1 MKRFLTCI
9 LTVASV
15 MAFTSC
21 KKTVLFNGRN
31 LNNWEFFLVEDQF
44 GDQVPFNQVFGV
56 TDGKEIIILGQPY
69 GYMRTKEPYSN
80 YLLHVEYMYPE
91 VPGNSGIFINAQ
103 VPPDRKWPPCL
114 ENQLSANS
122 AGDFL
127 MINGSDCNEVT
138 DEMRAWAAERGRSPR
153 IEKKEAPTEFIVGEW
168 NKVDIICEGNH
179 ITSYVN
185 GVLQNECTGFTYDSG
200 YICLQSEGSPILF
213 KNIWLKEL

>member
-1 MKRFLTCI
+1 MKRFMAITIAAAAI
-9 LTVASV
+9 LS
-15 MAFTSC
+15 FTSC
-21 KKTVLFNGRN
+21 NKTVLFNGRN
-31 LNNWEFFLVEDQF
+31 LNNWEFFLVEDEF

-80 YLLHVEYMYPE
+80 YTLHVEYMYPE

-127 MINGSDCNEVT
+127 MINGTDCNEVT
-138 DEMRAWAAERGRSPR
+138 DEMRAWAKERGRSPR
-153 IEKKEAPTEFIVGEW
+153 IEKKQAPAEFIVGDW
-168 NKVDIICEGNH
+168 NKVDIICDGNH
-179 ITSYVN
+179 ITTYVN
-185 GVLQNECTGFTYDSG
+185 GVLQNECTGFTYDNG

-213 KNIWLKEL
+213 KNIWLKKL